1 MDSGTRLG
9 QYEILDQLGAGGM
22 GEVYR
27 ARDTT
32 LDRDV
37 AIKVISAD
45 VADDEQ
51 RKARFTREAK
61 ALAALNHPSIA
72 TIYGLEE
79 AGDVRFIVMELVE
92 GESLQ
97 ERLRRGPLPVAEALA
112 ISRQVA
118 VALEAAHRAGIVHRD
133 IKPANV
139 VVTATGEAKVLDF
152 GIAKQIVEPN
162 VSGATTLP
170 TELTGS
176 GVILGTAPYMSPEQ
190 VRGGTIDKRSDIW
203 SFGCLLYELLM
214 ARGPFVRETVAD
226 TLSSILEAEPAL
238 GTLPSD
244 VPGRARDLI
253 ARCLRKDPAERLPDM
268 ADARIALDALLAE
281 QTAGRER
288 RRSGSRLAFATT
300 ASVVVVAGVL
310 AVWWTQRDVV
320 PGDAGRSD
328 VGAAQILS
336 SGPSIA
342 VLPFINA
349 SGDPEQ
355 KYFSD
360 GLTVDII
367 TELAHYRELSVL
379 ARISMP
385 AEGSDI
391 DVRELAASL
400 GARYILQGSVRTD
413 GRSLRVNVQLSD
425 SGDGRLVWG
434 TTYDRDLTAV
444 ALFDLQDEL
453 TQQVVNAIAGSYG
466 ALTRAR
472 LPDARRK
479 APASLD
485 SYDCVVRVYEYLQ
498 VHTGENHLASRDC
511 LERVIAVEPEY
522 ADGRAW
528 LAYLYAEEYHH
539 RRNERLDEYVAL
551 DRALENA
558 EAAVQLDT
566 ANHLAHGVLAK
577 THLYRGEY
585 ERFKIEALL
594 TVELSPNDALWLLML
609 GSDLV
614 YQEDFENGLP
624 MVAKALALS
633 SSPPSWGRMGFFIDD
648 YQQGRYEEALEEAMA
663 LGMEE
668 DFRGPL
674 LVAAAAGQLGRA
686 HEARQALDELRARW
700 KRPIAEIRRELIERH
715 GISPAITDH
724 LLEGLAKAG
733 LEGVDPVGTSN
744 E

>member
-9 QYEILDQLGAGGM
+9 QYEVIDQLGAGGM

-27 ARDTT
+27 ARDTK
-32 LDRDV
+32 LERDV
-37 AIKVISAD
+37 AIKVIPAD
-45 VADDEQ
+45 LAGDEQ
-51 RKARFTREAK
+51 RRTRFTREAK
-61 ALAALNHPSIA
+61 SLAALNHPGIA
-72 TIYGLEE
+72 AIYGLEE

-92 GESLQ
+92 GETLK
-97 ERLRRGPLPVAEALA
+97 ERLRHGSLSIADALA

-118 VALEAAHRAGIVHRD
+118 AALGAAHRAGIVHRD

-139 VVTATGEAKVLDF
+139 VVTADGDTKVLDF
-152 GIAKQIVEPN
+152 GIAKEMEARH
-162 VSGATTLP
+162 VSGPTTLP

-190 VRGGTIDKRSDIW
+190 VRGGAIDKRSDIW
-203 SFGCLLYELLM
+203 SFGCLLYELLA

-226 TLSSILEAEPAL
+226 TLSAILEAEPGL
-238 GTLPSD
+238 DGLPTD
-244 VPGRARDLI
+244 TPDGVRDLV

-268 ADARIALDALLAE
+268 ADARTALDDLLEE
-281 QTAGRER
+281 QSAGRQR
-288 RRSGSRLAFATT
+288 RQTGSRPWLAV
-300 ASVVVVAGVL
+300 ASVVAVAVVL
-310 AVWWTQRDVV
+310 AVWWTQRGAV
-320 PGDAGRSD
+320 PGAEPAGGTGEELA
-328 VGAAQILS
+328 VS

-342 VLPFINA
+342 VLPFTNA
-349 SGDPEQ
+349 SGDQ
-355 KYFSD
+355 DQQYFSD

-367 TELAHYRELSVL
+367 TELSHYRELSVL

-385 AEGSDI
+385 LGGSNSDI
-391 DVRELAASL
+391 SELGASL
-400 GARYILQGSVRTD
+400 GARYILQGSVRKD
-413 GRSLRVNVQLSD
+413 GDRLRVSVQLSD
-425 SGDGRLVWG
+425 SRDGTLVWG
-434 TTYDRDLTAV
+434 TTYDRDLTAN

-498 VHTGENHLASRDC
+498 VHTDENHLAARAC
-511 LERVIAVEPEY
+511 LEGVIAVEPEY

-528 LAYLYAEEYHH
+528 LGYLYAEEYHH

-566 ANHLAHGVLAK
+566 ANQVAHGALAK
-577 THLYRGEY
+577 IHLYRGEY
-585 ERFKIEALL
+585 DRFGIEALL
-594 TVELSPNDALWLLML
+594 TIDLSPNDALWLLIL
-609 GSDLV
+609 GNDLV
-614 YQEDFENGLP
+614 FQEDSENGLP
-624 MVAKALALS
+624 MVSKALELN
-633 SSPPSWGRMGFFIDD
+633 SSPPSWGRMGFFVDD
-648 YQQGRYEEALEEAMA
+648 YQQGRYEEALVEAKAMV
-663 LGMEE
+663 MEE

-674 LVAAAAGQLGRA
+674 LVAAAAGQLGRDQD
-686 HEARQALDELRARW
+686 ARLALDELRARW
-700 KRPIAEIRRELIERH
+700 TRPFAEIRQELIERH
-715 GISPAITDH
+715 GTAPAITDH

-733 LEGVDPVGTSN
+733 LEGVAPAGAGT